1 MKCERLVKV
10 LSDLLRNVT
19 FPRYDDQGLREAG
32 ASGPRH
38 PAREAPAALAAA
50 RALTRV
56 LRAENQRSPRAPA
69 SGVCSPQPPTVC
81 TVAGHKGQRDI
92 QLTGGDTWHF
102 VLSAKA
108 GHVGWGRVIFSSF
121 CFKIIDSQEITNTL
135 QRSYVPQRRQLRQRH
150 RIQRWA
156 WPLPKAS
163 RRSPG
168 LWLALP
174 SRVLLSLPFHSE
186 PAHTTDPCPVLAFA
200 NHCPGPCPRTRS
212 CKWSISEWP
221 RARAQ
226 PPCGISGRLCT
237 ADGGRWGF
245 SGEHWR
251 LVTHVPGSAA
261 SGLHTA
267 PSSQAAW
274 PQVTTPGLLSLQGP
288 APEAS
293 RMSCREVT
301 LWDSGGQTRKVRILG
316 V

>member
-1 MKCERLVKV
+1 MSPNGDSSGNDTTS
-10 LSDLLRNVT
+10 SDGQGPC
-19 FPRYDDQGLREAG
+19 PR
-32 ASGPRH
+32 
-38 PAREAPAALAAA
+38 
-50 RALTRV
+50 
-56 LRAENQRSPRAPA
+56 PRAGHRGCGKLCRHVFTCHYHSIQSQPT
-69 SGVCSPQPPTVC
+69 PQT
-81 TVAGHKGQRDI
+81 
-92 QLTGGDTWHF
+92 
-102 VLSAKA
+102 
-108 GHVGWGRVIFSSF
+108 
-121 CFKIIDSQEITNTL
+121 
-135 QRSYVPQRRQLRQRH
+135 
-150 RIQRWA
+150 
-156 WPLPKAS
+156 
-163 RRSPG
+163 
-168 LWLALP
+168 
-174 SRVLLSLPFHSE
+174 
-186 PAHTTDPCPVLAFA
+186 PCPVLAFA

-212 CKWSISEWP
+212 CEWSISEWP

-245 SGEHWR
+245 SGERWR

-301 LWDSGGQTRKVRILG
+301 LWDSGGQTRKVCILG